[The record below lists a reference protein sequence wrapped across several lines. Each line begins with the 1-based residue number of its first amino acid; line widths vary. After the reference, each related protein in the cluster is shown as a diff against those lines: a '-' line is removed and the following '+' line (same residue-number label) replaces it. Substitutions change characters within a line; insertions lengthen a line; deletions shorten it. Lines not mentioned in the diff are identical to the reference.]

1 MTKYTHQFDTKSE
14 HSAKHLGSGSL
25 EVLSTPSIV
34 AFMEHTAYLYAQ
46 ETIKDSDYTTV
57 GTEIVISHLAA
68 SKIGQAITIIITV
81 LKEEGRRYD
90 FRIEAYAGEKLVA
103 KACHTR
109 VRVDIQK
116 FLGKL
121 KKS

>member
-1 MTKYTHQFDTKSE
+1 MTIYTHQFDTKSE

-25 EVLSTPSIV
+25 EVLSTPAIV

-46 ETIKDSDYTTV
+46 ETIEDQGYTTV
-57 GTEIVISHLAA
+57 GTGIAISHIAA
-68 SKIGQAITIIITV
+68 SKIGQALTVIITA

-90 FRIEAYAGEKLVA
+90 FRIEAFAGEKLVA

-109 VRVDIQK
+109 VRIDIEK
-116 FLGKL
+116 FLEKL
-121 KKS
+121 